1 MPDCQRCPRLCA
13 ARTQIVLPTVPKISR
28 GSLLCIGE
36 APGADEDRVGAGFVG
51 RAGQVLRQALAQAGL
66 DIAWQVG
73 FANVVRC
80 RPPHNDR
87 PTAAE
92 IDACAPHL
100 AHTIEA
106 LQPAAIL
113 AVGGTAAAIFF
124 GKKPLAELVGMA
136 PSEASAHMDAHAH
149 AALRPLLPGW
159 RQAFLRAVVPMP
171 HTSGLAWNRPS
182 PFSGKRWKDVG
193 TDQIQKI
200 LAHLA

>member
-13 ARTQIVLPTVPKISR
+13 SRTQIVLPTAPKIAR
-28 GSLLCIGE
+28 GRLLCIGE
-36 APGADEDRVGAGFVG
+36 APGADEDRVGSGFVG
-51 RAGQVLRQALAQAGL
+51 RAGKVLRQALAQAGI

-92 IDACAPHL
+92 IDACVPHL
-100 AHTIEA
+100 AQTIEA

-113 AVGGTAAAIFF
+113 AASGTAAAIFF
-124 GKKPLAELVGMA
+124 GKKSLAELVVME
-136 PSEASAHMDAHAH
+136 PSEARAHKDAQAHAV
-149 AALRPLLPGW
+149 LRPLPPVW

-182 PFSGKRWKDVG
+182 PFPGKRWRDVG
-193 TDQIQKI
+193 VDQIQKI
-200 LAHLA
+200 LAHVG